1 MRYNRLGSVAQ
12 LDVDTL
18 GRAQELPGEGGG
30 GRGEPLRNILRLAIE
45 SARSNDLALAHKLYH
60 GDSLALIIMQK
71 RF

>member
-30 GRGEPLRNILRLAIE
+30 GRAEGLMVNGLVVQEE
-45 SARSNDLALAHKLYH
+45 QKYKSNPKNNFETTY
-60 GDSLALIIMQK
+60 SISS
-71 RF
+71 